1 MPYIN
6 VNYSSEISPEQEE
19 SIKSALGTAISAL
32 GKSESWL
39 MIGFE
44 ANTPMYFK
52 GEKSEKIAFVE
63 ISLFGDA
70 SKSAYDK
77 MTAEVCSILNKSL
90 GVPPDKT
97 YVKYSP
103 TDIWGWNGSNF

>member
-1 MPYIN
+1 M
-6 VNYSSEISPEQEE
+6 YSSDITSEQET
-19 SIKSALGTAISAL
+19 SIKSELGAAIGAL

-44 ANTPMYFK
+44 PNVPMYFK

-90 GVPPDKT
+90 GVPHDKV